1 MNLAELRDK
10 IAFTDK
16 RILSLVSERMQIASE
31 VGKVKKESGTPVLN
45 KEVEE
50 AVISRYRN
58 FAEEEGLNPDFAEEL
73 AVLLMT
79 WSKKIQE

>member
-1 MNLAELRDK
+1 MELAELRKK
-10 IAFTDK
+10 IAFTDEK
-16 RILSLVSERMQIASE
+16 ILALIFERMHIASE
-31 VGKVKKESGTPVLN
+31 IGRVKKESDTPVLN
-45 KEVEE
+45 KEVED

-58 FAEEEGLNPDFAEEL
+58 FAKEEGMDSDFAEEL

>member
-1 MNLAELRDK
+1 MNLAELRKK
-10 IAFTDK
+10 IAFTDEK
-16 RILSLVSERMQIASE
+16 ILTLVSERLHIASE
-31 VGKVKKESGTPVLN
+31 IGKVKKESGTPVLN
-45 KEVEE
+45 KEVED

-58 FAEEEGLNPDFAEEL
+58 FAEEEGIDPDAAEEL